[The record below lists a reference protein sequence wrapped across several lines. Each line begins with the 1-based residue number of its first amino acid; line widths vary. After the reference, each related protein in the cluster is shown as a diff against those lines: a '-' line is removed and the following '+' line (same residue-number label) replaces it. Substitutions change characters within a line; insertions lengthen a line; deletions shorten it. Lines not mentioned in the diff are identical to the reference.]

1 MGTGIFFLP
10 AVGAKFAG
18 PASILS
24 WVLLSIVAIYIGMC
38 FAELSSMFP
47 KAGGVYEFCKQ
58 AYGRFWSFIIG
69 WITLIAGYITIA
81 MLIVGA
87 IHYLVPVDIPWIKIS
102 TSLLYIFVFNYI
114 AFRGMKTSAFM
125 LVTFAFITLGTLFAL
140 IIPGL
145 FRLNIANFSPFF
157 VFPASATFV
166 AIFFIAETFFGWETA
181 TFLAGETKDSK
192 KVMPK
197 ALIYSTVIIAVIC
210 ILFVVTSLGAIN
222 WSIFGESSTPLS
234 DLGKLHYGNI
244 GVPVFT
250 ILVYLAIIGSV
261 AGWIV
266 SAPRLILAM
275 AEDKLF
281 LSQFSKVHPKY
292 FTPYK
297 AILFQTIVTVIL
309 VFIASGSYN
318 TLLRL
323 LVPLV
328 LIMYSAVLLSLVIL
342 RFKKPDIERYYKA
355 PFGKIGPFFII
366 LINIFLLVMWLKE
379 SEGSLNTLLLGLSFV
394 LIGFP
399 LYFLLEMYYNPKTI
413 VKVNNFLAY
422 IAYLTE
428 KITLPVKVRKELLRL
443 LGNVKCKSI
452 LEYGC
457 NVGTLTM
464 HLADAVSPKGK
475 IYATDESKHALQ
487 ILQKRIIKKGHKHV
501 KIHLDRPNRIHPNV
515 PKVDAAISVGMIG
528 SLQKEEKVLKELNQR
543 LRIGSRIVF
552 LDFDKFFDVIP
563 NVEWLSKD
571 KNIRK
576 VFSKCGFKVSVIR
589 KQGFAWQYI
598 YIHGKKV
605 KNIKLK

>member
-1 MGTGIFFLP
+1 MERKHELKKVLSFRAILLITINSIMGTGIFFLP

-297 AILFQTIVTVIL
+297 AILFQINKSHKIFYL
-309 VFIASGSYN
+309 IFI
-318 TLLRL
+318 
-323 LVPLV
+323 
-328 LIMYSAVLLSLVIL
+328 
-342 RFKKPDIERYYKA
+342 
-355 PFGKIGPFFII
+355 
-366 LINIFLLVMWLKE
+366 
-379 SEGSLNTLLLGLSFV
+379 
-394 LIGFP
+394 
-399 LYFLLEMYYNPKTI
+399 
-413 VKVNNFLAY
+413 
-422 IAYLTE
+422 
-428 KITLPVKVRKELLRL
+428 
-443 LGNVKCKSI
+443 
-452 LEYGC
+452 
-457 NVGTLTM
+457 
-464 HLADAVSPKGK
+464 
-475 IYATDESKHALQ
+475 
-487 ILQKRIIKKGHKHV
+487 
-501 KIHLDRPNRIHPNV
+501 
-515 PKVDAAISVGMIG
+515 
-528 SLQKEEKVLKELNQR
+528 
-543 LRIGSRIVF
+543 
-552 LDFDKFFDVIP
+552 
-563 NVEWLSKD
+563 
-571 KNIRK
+571 
-576 VFSKCGFKVSVIR
+576 
-589 KQGFAWQYI
+589 
-598 YIHGKKV
+598 
-605 KNIKLK
+605 